1 MATNNAQLKK
11 LSRLLTHFL
20 DKKIELSEEILHKSE
35 RFIFYNDSYPELK
48 NSSELYDTLVYLKDV
63 KNRNFLKD
71 IHDLMQYY
79 EKKLQ
84 GINELFDKYEQA
96 QAEEQLA
103 IRFQSACEMHLKIT
117 GIQNLQ
123 KSELLYYPISP
134 EAHYLVGYENI
145 SYKNSIEEEKK
156 YLSQIEGN
164 HLAKQKNVTLIT
176 SEKNNQLTSN

>member
-71 IHDLMQYY
+71 IHDLM
-79 EKKLQ
+79 
-84 GINELFDKYEQA
+84 
-96 QAEEQLA
+96 
-103 IRFQSACEMHLKIT
+103 
-117 GIQNLQ
+117 
-123 KSELLYYPISP
+123 
-134 EAHYLVGYENI
+134 
-145 SYKNSIEEEKK
+145 
-156 YLSQIEGN
+156 
-164 HLAKQKNVTLIT
+164 
-176 SEKNNQLTSN
+176 